1 MNCCRSRGIMVAPGV
16 LKMLEQPTPISR
28 PAAPFT
34 VERLTF
40 PGKSR
45 VATLVASATGMISRR
60 WRRERRR
67 RQVGRAYDMAL
78 EVARLIPHHAQVL
91 DVGCGNGFIAHHLS
105 AILRRNVVGLDVREH
120 TTAPITYLR
129 YDGLH
134 LPARD
139 QSVDAV
145 LLGYVLHHAR
155 DAGVILGEVRRV
167 LREGGQVIVYE
178 DIPRTAWDRVICRTH
193 DLQWRR
199 RTGACI
205 SRQQPE
211 WRALFAVAGFA
222 VIAERTLSRWRNLAH
237 PVSRAFYVLG
247 LDRAASRRPPA

>member
-1 MNCCRSRGIMVAPGV
+1 MNRCRSRGIVVAPGV
-16 LKMLEQPTPISR
+16 IKMIEQPATISR
-28 PAAPFT
+28 PAARFT
-34 VERLTF
+34 VERLTLS
-40 PGKSR
+40 GKSR
-45 VATLVASATGMISRR
+45 VAALVASVTGMIGRR

-78 EVARLIPHHAQVL
+78 EVARLVPHHAQVL
-91 DVGCGNGFIAHHLS
+91 DVGCGHGFIAHHLN
-105 AILRRNVVGLDVREH
+105 AMLGRNVVGLDLGDRPA
-120 TTAPITYLR
+120 APIKYLR

-134 LPARD
+134 FPARD

-155 DAGVILGEVRRV
+155 DAGSVLREARRV
-167 LREGGQVIVYE
+167 LRDSGQVIVYE
-178 DIPRTAWDRVICRTH
+178 DIPRTAWDRFICRTH
-193 DLQWRR
+193 DLQWRQ

-205 SRQQPE
+205 FRRQPE
-211 WRALFAVAGFA
+211 WRALFVLAGFE

-247 LDRAASRRPPA
+247 LDRDTYDDPQP